1 MSTQAIQNFR
11 VRLKRLRQKKMSQ
24 PLCAKNV
31 LIIDFYLS
39 LKHMHS
45 QFTASIT

>member
-24 PLCAKNV
+24 PLYAKKILINRV
-31 LIIDFYLS
+31 LKSFSRNDR
-39 LKHMHS
+39 
-45 QFTASIT
+45 